1 MQSIASLVV
10 LFAILLCG
18 TGGSANGQNVR
29 FNFDKR
35 ANFSKFKT
43 YRWVAVKD
51 AAEVDELTDKA
62 IKTAVNAELS
72 KKGLE
77 IDDSNNADLDLGY
90 QASVDQEKQFNS
102 YTSGWGPGWGAGPG
116 WGPGWGW
123 GPGLGWSPGWWGGW
137 DGWTTTTTSTIYTGQ
152 LNLDFYDS
160 RSHDLVWRGGVSQTI
175 DPGAKPE
182 KQEKKLVKAVAKLLK
197 NFPPKKNGQ
206 P

>member
-1 MQSIASLVV
+1 MSV
-10 LFAILLCG
+10 ILLFG
-18 TGGSANGQNVR
+18 TASGANGQNVR

-72 KKGLE
+72 KKGME
-77 IDDSNNADLDLGY
+77 IDDSDSADLDVRY

-102 YTSGWGPGWGAGPG
+102 YTSGWGPGWA

-123 GPGLGWSPGWWGGW
+123 GPGLGWGPGWWGG
-137 DGWTTTTTSTIYTGQ
+137 
-152 LNLDFYDS
+152 
-160 RSHDLVWRGGVSQTI
+160 
-175 DPGAKPE
+175 
-182 KQEKKLVKAVAKLLK
+182 
-197 NFPPKKNGQ
+197 
-206 P
+206 